1 MTLGDSKVRKWRA
14 KVRQMVP
21 KGSQKIAKGNQKG
34 AKGSQ
39 KGAKGRP
46 KCIQKSIFGKGH
58 EKGAERVTRIRV
70 FGSIL
75 VPIFHKLIFPGS
87 CSGAYKAFILMGSC
101 TKILDVYK
109 TFMEI

>member
-46 KCIQKSIFGKGH
+46 KCIQKSIFGKGS
-58 EKGAERVTRIRV
+58 EKVTKNASPHGTVTIN
-70 FGSIL
+70 FGPHFQSKM
-75 VPIFHKLIFPGS
+75 H
-87 CSGAYKAFILMGSC
+87 
-101 TKILDVYK
+101 
-109 TFMEI
+109 